1 MRLTAPALIL
11 LLPLAA
17 CGEAD
22 APHLSV
28 PGGDADRGRAHV
40 VRYGCVACHEI
51 PGMGA
56 SGRVGPPLRDFAARG
71 YIGGVLPNWPQNLV
85 AWIVDPPAHAPG
97 TAMPNLGVSREEAR
111 DIAAFLYTFGRRHA
125 AVSPPPPPRR
135 AEPAAGGAGQDRP
148 GVPSDGY
155 GWADRDAGL
164 ARIPIGRAMEILEER
179 GWDGIDRPPP

>member
-1 MRLTAPALIL
+1 MRLTGPALLL

-17 CGEAD
+17 CGEAE

-40 VRYGCVACHEI
+40 VRYGCAACHEI

-85 AWIVDPPAHAPG
+85 AWIVDPPAFAPG
-97 TAMPNLGVSREEAR
+97 TAMPDLGVSREEAR
-111 DIAAFLYTFGRRHA
+111 DIAAFLYRFGRRRA
-125 AVSPPPPPRR
+125 DVFPPLSGRPV
-135 AEPAAGGAGQDRP
+135 EPAAAEAGRGGADA
-148 GVPSDGY
+148 PSGGY
-155 GWADRDAGL
+155 GWTDRDAGL
-164 ARIPIGRAMEILEER
+164 ARIPIDRAIEILEGR
-179 GWDGIDRPPP
+179 GWGGLDRPVP